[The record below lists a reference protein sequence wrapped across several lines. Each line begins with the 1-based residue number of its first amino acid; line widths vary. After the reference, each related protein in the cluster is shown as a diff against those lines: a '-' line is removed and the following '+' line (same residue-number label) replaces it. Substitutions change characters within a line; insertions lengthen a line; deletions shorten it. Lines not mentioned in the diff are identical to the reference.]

1 MVPVVRR
8 LFPVSL
14 QTSFHQAASA
24 GHNDNN
30 NEVNHVR
37 FTHPDYDGHEQVVF
51 CHDKASGLR
60 AIIAIHDTQLGP
72 ALGGC
77 RMFPYASDEDALRDV
92 LRLSR
97 GMTLKSSLAGLKL
110 GGGKAVIIGD
120 PHTGK
125 SQALLHAMGD
135 FVDGLGGRYI
145 TAADSGTGDADM
157 QAFAQRTRHVLGAAP
172 RTTLDGS
179 IVSGDPSPS
188 TALGVFVGL
197 QAAVKHRLG
206 RDDLTGLK
214 VAIQGVGHVGLSL
227 ARRLKAAGAELWV
240 ADIFDAN
247 VQQAMEEL
255 DAHVVRPQDV
265 YGLDVDVFAP
275 CAMGGILNEQTLEV
289 LRAPVIAGA
298 ANNQL
303 AKPEIGAELQR
314 RDQLWA
320 PDYAI
325 NAGGIIDIYYQRI
338 GGSAAQ
344 CDAHVRSIAG
354 TLREIFTRAVKEGC
368 ATSIIADRLA
378 IERLQAPLSQQR
390 LHA

>member
-1 MVPVVRR
+1 VIPNKQALPVAGR
-8 LFPVSL
+8 
-14 QTSFHQAASA
+14 QT
-24 GHNDNN
+24 NK
-30 NEVNHVR
+30 NEVTPMSV
-37 FTHPDYDGHEQVVF
+37 FAHPDFDQHEQVVF
-51 CHDKASGLR
+51 CHDKVSGLK
-60 AIIAIHDTQLGP
+60 AIIAIHDTRLGP

-77 RMFPYASDEDALRDV
+77 RMYPYANDDDALRDV

-135 FVDGLGGRYI
+135 FVDSLGGRYI
-145 TAADSGTGDADM
+145 TAADSGTGDAEM
-157 QAFAQRTRHVLGAAP
+157 QTFAQRTRHVVGATP
-172 RTTLDGS
+172 RATLDGS
-179 IVSGDPSPS
+179 ITSGDPSPS

-197 QAAVKHRLG
+197 KAAVRHRLG
-206 RDDLTGLK
+206 RDDLGGLK
-214 VAIQGVGHVGLSL
+214 VAIQGVGHVGLGL
-227 ARRLKAAGAELWV
+227 ARHLKAAGAELWV

-247 VQQAMEEL
+247 VKQAMDEL
-255 DAHVVRPQDV
+255 GAQVVRPQDI

-275 CAMGGILNEQTLEV
+275 CAMGAILNEQTLEV

-303 AKPEIGAELQR
+303 ATPQVGAELQR
-314 RDQLWA
+314 RNQLYA

-325 NAGGIIDIYYQRI
+325 NAGGIIDVYYQRI

-344 CDAHVRSIAG
+344 IDGHVRAIG
-354 TLREIFTRAVKEGC
+354 DTLQQIFTRAAASGEP
-368 ATSIIADRLA
+368 TSVIADRLA
-378 IERLQAPLSQQR
+378 LERLDSGSQPEALR

>member
-1 MVPVVRR
+1 VKPDKKALPM
-8 LFPVSL
+8 
-14 QTSFHQAASA
+14 A
-24 GHNDNN
+24 GHQTNR
-30 NEVNHVR
+30 NEVSQMSV
-37 FTHPDYDGHEQVVF
+37 FSHPDFDRHEQVVF
-51 CHDKASGLR
+51 CHDQASGLK
-60 AIIAIHDTQLGP
+60 AIIAIHDTRLGP

-77 RMFPYASDEDALRDV
+77 RMFPYANDDDALRDV

-135 FVDGLGGRYI
+135 FVDSLGGRYI
-145 TAADSGTGDADM
+145 TASDSGTGDAEM
-157 QAFAQRTRHVLGAAP
+157 QAFAQRTRHVVGATP

-179 IVSGDPSPS
+179 VASGDPSPS
-188 TALGVFVGL
+188 TAYGVFVGL
-197 QAAVKHRLG
+197 REAVRQRLG
-206 RDDLTGLK
+206 RDDLAGLK
-214 VAIQGVGHVGLSL
+214 VAIQGVGHVGLGL
-227 ARRLKAAGAELWV
+227 ARHLKAAGAELWV

-247 VQQAMEEL
+247 LRQATDEL
-255 DAHVVRPQDV
+255 GAHVVRPQDI

-275 CAMGGILNEQTLEV
+275 CAMGGILNEQTLAV

-303 AKPEIGAELQR
+303 ATPAIGVELQR
-314 RDQLWA
+314 RNQLYA

-325 NAGGIIDIYYQRI
+325 NAGGIIDVYYQRS

-344 CDAHVRSIAG
+344 IDAHVNGIG
-354 TLREIFTRAVKEGC
+354 DTLREIFIRSAASDVP
-368 ATSIIADRLA
+368 TSLIADRLA
-378 IERLQAPLSQQR
+378 LERLQAGGESRPEAFQR
-390 LHA
+390 QAS